1 MSTDEI
7 LFCIDYYRAQHGK
20 PPTRIVAGAHAR
32 RAMLAAAIDTLGY
45 TPSKDFE
52 SFQFAGLP
60 VTFRNMHG
68 IELS

>member
-7 LFCIDYYRAQHGK
+7 LCCIEHYRAEHGK
-20 PPTRIVAGAHAR
+20 PPTRIVAGAYAR
-32 RAMLAAAIDTLGY
+32 RTMLATAIDTLGY
-45 TPSKDFE
+45 TPSDDFK